1 MTNADKRSVAT
12 DALETLGMQPIP
24 DNSGRDAIHLAV
36 EPVIA
41 ASCLFPG
48 QHVGLVNGEASA
60 EAPEKIGIVDP
71 FVTGTVLP
79 GTRFWLVIYPRKITS
94 LRHVWSHPAFD
105 DEAETTPATGKSF
118 SEEWMRRWAIKHMG
132 YDYYGDTDR
141 VSDEAAFQNALRA
154 GEDNHVGPY
163 EDARDHIDSEWWGHW
178 EAITGKRGN
187 RDEYFSCSC

>member
-1 MTNADKRSVAT
+1 MTADKRSVAT
-12 DALETLGMQPIP
+12 DALETLGMHPIP

-60 EAPEKIGIVDP
+60 DAPEKIGIVDP

-105 DEAETTPATGKSF
+105 DQPAPAITADGRKASEKWLRDFAMTAGPSYETLIAAAIEGGDGWDEEYLHFSGSDAHGEIPEEFWDHVEIVTGK
-118 SEEWMRRWAIKHMG
+118 K
-132 YDYYGDTDR
+132 
-141 VSDEAAFQNALRA
+141 
-154 GEDNHVGPY
+154 PP
-163 EDARDHIDSEWWGHW
+163 
-178 EAITGKRGN
+178 N
-187 RDEYFSCSC
+187 RPKWFSCSC